1 MRKSLCALAIAV
13 AAITSVRAQEK
24 KEMPKDG
31 EMKCC
36 AMDPKAQAALA
47 KIRALEGKWVGTK
60 SEPGSPPV
68 TTEFRPTANGTA
80 VIETMMAG
88 QPHEMINLYTASGDT
103 IIVTHYCAMGVQP
116 RMKLSN
122 PGDAKE
128 MKFEF
133 VDGGNIKSR
142 DEGHMDSLTL
152 SVDGDKLT
160 QNWSYFADGKI
171 TGNTVF
177 ELKKQK

>member
-1 MRKSLCALAIAV
+1 MRKTLCALAIAV
-13 AAITSVRAQEK
+13 AAMTSVHAEEK

-31 EMKCC
+31 QIQCC
-36 AMDPKAQAALA
+36 PMDPKAQAALA

-88 QPHEMINLYTASGDT
+88 QPQEMINLYTASGDT

-116 RMKLSN
+116 RMKLSS
-122 PGDAKE
+122 GDAKE

-152 SVDGDKLT
+152 SADGETMK
-160 QNWSYFADGKI
+160 QNWSYFADGKVV
-171 TGNTVF
+171 GNTVF